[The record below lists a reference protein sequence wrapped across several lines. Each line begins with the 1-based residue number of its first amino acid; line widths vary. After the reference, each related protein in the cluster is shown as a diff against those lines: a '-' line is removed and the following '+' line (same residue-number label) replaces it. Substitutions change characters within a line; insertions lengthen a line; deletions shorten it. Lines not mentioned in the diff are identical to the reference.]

1 MCILELS
8 LLEAGWWPQADG
20 IRIDNYD
27 NNSDY
32 SFAGV
37 SEFRG
42 NWNASGGNGAGAT
55 TLAELERQAIATA
68 LARHA
73 GNITYAAQELG
84 ITRTSLY
91 RRMEKLGIAPGS
103 QDGR

>member
-1 MCILELS
+1 VILCDGQTLRRGDFP
-8 LLEAGWWPQADG
+8 LPAVAGPTAPAVD
-20 IRIDNYD
+20 
-27 NNSDY
+27 
-32 SFAGV
+32 
-37 SEFRG
+37 
-42 NWNASGGNGAGAT
+42 GAGAT

-91 RRMEKLGIAPGS
+91 RRMEKHRL
-103 QDGR
+103 